1 MFNLQAKLKDF
12 RNFLFKAKLFMPQ
25 SRQLAAIMFT
35 DIEGYTAIMQQDE
48 KKAIAFKDR
57 HREVI
62 QQEHEKFN
70 GRVIQYYG
78 DGTLSIFQ
86 SVIQAV
92 QCALTMQQLFC
103 GEPCIPVKMGVHVGD
118 IIIND
123 GHIFGDGVNLASRIE
138 SLGVAGS
145 VLISDK
151 VNNELHNHRQLKTL
165 SMGTYQFKN
174 FEREVEVFA
183 LDDEGLVKPIP
194 NSLKGKTEEKKIPSV
209 LTSLPKKSIAVLPFV
224 NMSNDPEQEYFSD
237 GMSEEI
243 LNSLSHLNDL
253 KVAGRTSSF
262 QFKKKNI
269 DLRVLGQKLGVST
282 VLEGSV
288 RKQGNRLRVTA
299 QLINVEDGF
308 HLWSERFD
316 RDMDDIF
323 AIQDEIAMA
332 ITEKLKITLLEKEKA
347 IITATSTENK
357 EAYDLYLK
365 GRFYWNKRGPG
376 LKKGLDYFL
385 KAAELDPEFS
395 LAHAGIAD
403 TYALFAFYS
412 ILPPH
417 VVVPKAR
424 EAAEKA
430 ILLNPARIEPY
441 SVLAYI
447 TTFYDWNWT
456 EAKKQFE
463 KTISINPGYAPAHYW
478 YSNYISWV
486 EKDFVHSAEEALKA
500 IELEPLISHSHN
512 TLSSVYVCSKEFEK
526 ACTSSE
532 TAIELDA
539 SSFLAYTSL
548 SMGLYGL
555 GKYEEAIE
563 AIKLAVSVSGRHQY
577 SLFMLSWV
585 YSKLDN
591 ISDAQK
597 ILDELKV
604 RSDTEFISTL
614 SLSVAAY
621 SSKQY
626 DEAFKFFEK
635 AFEEKAS
642 LLPSIDVYPF
652 FSFLH
657 TDTRFQPF
665 LKRMN
670 FPKGKL

>member
-92 QCALTMQQLFC
+92 QCALTMQQIFC

-174 FEREVEVFA
+174 IEREVEVFA
-183 LDDEGLVKPIP
+183 LDGEGLVKPIP
-194 NSLKGKTEEKKIPSV
+194 NSLKGKTEEKKIPPV
-209 LTSLPKKSIAVLPFV
+209 LTSLSKKSIAVLPFV

-237 GMSEEI
+237 GIAEEI
-243 LNSLSHLNDL
+243 LTSLSHLNDL

-262 QFKKKNI
+262 QFKGKNI
-269 DLRVLGQKLGVST
+269 DLRKLGQRLGVST

-332 ITEKLKITLLEKEKA
+332 ITEKLKITLLEKERA
-347 IITATSTENK
+347 IITATSTENR

-365 GRFYWNKRGPG
+365 GRFYWNRRGPG
-376 LKKGLDYFL
+376 LKKALEYFHQAAHMDPNFFLAQAGL
-385 KAAELDPEFS
+385 
-395 LAHAGIAD
+395 AD
-403 TYALFAFYS
+403 TYTLFAFYFV
-412 ILPPH
+412 LPPH
-417 VVVPKAR
+417 EVVPKAR
-424 EAAEKA
+424 QAAERA
-430 ILLNPARIEPY
+430 IQLNPDRVEPHA
-441 SVLAYI
+441 VLAYL
-447 TTFYDWNWT
+447 TTFYDWNWPL
-456 EAKKQFE
+456 AKKQFE
-463 KTISINPGYAPAHYW
+463 KAYAINPAYAPAHYW
-478 YSNYISWV
+478 YSNYLSWV
-486 EKDFVHSAEEALKA
+486 EKDFDHSAKEALKA

-512 TLSSVYVCSKEFEK
+512 TLSSVYVCAKEFEK
-526 ACTSSE
+526 ACRSSE

-563 AIKLAVSVSGRHQY
+563 SIKLAVSVSGRHQY
-577 SLFMLSWV
+577 ALFMMSWV

-591 ISDAQK
+591 ISEAQK

-626 DEAFKFFEK
+626 DEAFTFLEK

-657 TDTRFQPF
+657 TDPRFQPF

-670 FPKGKL
+670 FPK